1 MLNFMIIGWLYD
13 GIGNYDIFFY
23 VVGIM
28 VVISGVMFY
37 FLLLV

>member
-1 MLNFMIIGWLYD
+1 MLNFMIIDWLYD
-13 GIGNYDIFFY
+13 GKGSYDIFFY

-28 VVISGVMFY
+28 GVISGVMFY